1 MPPQTKSVFKDLCN
15 SQDPTTFDLDTVLK
29 GLTFVRNQMV
39 LFAAVYAIFGMI
51 IVGWQYFTAYG
62 DEAKA
67 GQAKKTLTWILI
79 GMVIVIFSEIMIYEA
94 QRVVLN
100 ANNPT
105 LDEIN
110 NVTNPLG
117 PNP

>member
-1 MPPQTKSVFKDLCN
+1 MSQTKSFIKDLFKG
-15 SQDPTTFDLDTVLK
+15 QDPTTFNLETVEK
-29 GLTFVRNQMV
+29 VLTFVRVQLV
-39 LFAAVYAIFGMI
+39 IFAAVMAVFGMV

-94 QRVVLN
+94 QRIVLN

>member
-1 MPPQTKSVFKDLCN
+1 MPQTKSVFKELFN
-15 SQDPTTFDLDTVLK
+15 SQDPTAFDLDTVLNV
-29 GLTFVRNQMV
+29 LTFIRNQLV
-39 LFAAVYAIFGMI
+39 LFAAVYAIFGMV

-67 GQAKKTLTWILI
+67 GQAKKTLTMILI

-94 QRVVLN
+94 QRIVLN

-105 LDEIN
+105 IKEIN
-110 NVTNPLG
+110 DVTNPLS
-117 PNP
+117 P